1 MYAGMFEKILIATR
15 GEIACRIARTCQ
27 RLGIAAATVHATLD
41 RDALHVATIG
51 ESVEVGGDGKSSGY
65 LNIEAILAA
74 AQLTGAQAIHPG
86 IGFLAENAAFAESV
100 ERAGLVFIGPRAET
114 LLRFGD
120 KISAK
125 AEAEAAGLSVLAGAP
140 ERYADVAEL
149 EEAIGRMQLPVLIKA
164 AFGGGGRGVRVIQRR
179 EGLAGAI
186 ASAMREADNA
196 FGRPDLMVE
205 RFMEGA
211 RHVEVQIAGDGTGNV
226 LHFFERECSL
236 QRRFQK
242 LVEESPAPNLPVGLA
257 ERLRADACRLAAH
270 ARFRNLGTIEFLVSA
285 QHHYFLECNPRL
297 QVEHTVTEMVTGR
310 DLVELQLRIAAE
322 GRLPL
327 HQEDVASAGHA
338 IQARVYAEDPSAEFA
353 PSTGLVVLAE
363 FPAEKVR
370 VDAGIEQGSEI
381 GPHYDPLVAK
391 LIANGPERRSVLRK
405 LGRAVAETAVLGV
418 ATNLSFLETLLSH
431 PAVVA
436 GEVDTLFIERERLAL
451 SERMRVGRNVL
462 AVAAYVCVAAHRSS
476 GDKDPWSR
484 LERFTGWRLSDGSD
498 ESPWAPAFLLQAG
511 GKSHE
516 VSVGSIVAGG
526 QIEFRIDGE
535 PVRLRVSDL
544 NGDKFRVSLG
554 SDVMVV
560 RAVRRGDTIFLHGPF
575 GCHAVS
581 VESFL
586 GRGDEQSGASGYLL
600 SPMMGRIVKLNV
612 RVGDAVKAEDVL
624 VLQES
629 MKMEFAV
636 RAPWD
641 GIVTEVACNEEEMVE
656 RHSHIITIE
665 PLDPMN
671 KG

>member
-1 MYAGMFEKILIATR
+1 MFEKILIATR
-15 GEIACRIARTCQ
+15 GEIACRIARTCK
-27 RLGIAAATVHATLD
+27 RLGIAAATVHTALD

-51 ESVEVGGDGKSSGY
+51 ESVQVGGDGNSGGY
-65 LNIEAILAA
+65 LNIAAVLAA
-74 AQLTGAQAIHPG
+74 AQQTNAQAVHPG
-86 IGFLAENAAFAESV
+86 IGFLAENAAFAEAV
-100 ERAGLVFIGPRAET
+100 ERAGLVFIGPRADT
-114 LLRFGD
+114 MVRFGD
-120 KISAK
+120 KLSAK
-125 AEAEAAGLSVLAGAP
+125 VEAQAAGLSVLAGAP
-140 ERYADVAEL
+140 ERYADAAAL

-164 AFGGGGRGVRVIQRR
+164 AFGGGGRGVRIIQKR
-179 EGLAGAI
+179 EGLASEI
-186 ASAMREADNA
+186 ASAMREAENA
-196 FGRPDLMVE
+196 FGRPELMVE

-226 LHFFERECSL
+226 LHLFERECSL

-257 ERLRADACRLAAH
+257 ERLRADACRLAAR

-285 QHHYFLECNPRL
+285 QGHYFLECNPRL

-327 HQEDVASAGHA
+327 RQEDVAIAGHA

-353 PSTGLVVLAE
+353 PATGRVVLAA

-381 GPHYDPLVAK
+381 GPHYDSLVAK
-391 LIANGPERRSVLRK
+391 LIANGPERRGVLRM
-405 LGRAVAETAVLGV
+405 LGSAVADTAVLGV
-418 ATNLSFLETLLSH
+418 ATNLSFLAKLLSH

-436 GEVDTLFIERERLAL
+436 GAVDTVFIERERMAL
-451 SERMRVGRNVL
+451 SQRNKVGRNVL
-462 AVAAYVCVAAHRSS
+462 AVAACVCVAAHRSA
-476 GDKDPWSR
+476 GNKDPWSR

-498 ESPWAPAFLLQAG
+498 EPPRAPAFLLRADG
-511 GKSHE
+511 ESHE
-516 VSVGSIVAGG
+516 VSVGCIAAAS
-526 QIEFRIDGE
+526 QFEFRIDGE

-544 NGDKFRVSLG
+544 SGDKFRVTLG
-554 SDVMVV
+554 SDVLVV
-560 RAVRRGDTIFLHGPF
+560 RAVRREDTIFLHGPF
-575 GCHAVS
+575 GCQAVS

-586 GRGDEQSGASGYLL
+586 SRGDDLSSASGYLL

-624 VLQES
+624 VLQGS
-629 MKMEFAV
+629 MKMEFTV

-641 GIVTEVACNEEEMVE
+641 GIVTEVACKEEEMVE
-656 RHSHIITIE
+656 RHSHLITIK
-665 PLDPMN
+665 PLDPSN
-671 KG
+671 KD